1 MRELIIQTGKH
12 RGKRIRIP
20 EREIR
25 IGRDRVCAV
34 RLNSADV
41 SRQHCLLRPSG
52 DGILVRDLGSR
63 NGTFVNE
70 APVLTEVLLQPGD
83 QLRVGP
89 VVFRVPK
96 LRTASPSQPSSGVSD
111 DEIADWLAES
121 ETTRGSRSGDTTLN
135 LPTTDPELAPAPK
148 PERPDPEPP
157 APSARP
163 PSRPKSIAE
172 EAAEIIRRHQEKT
185 RREQGTSQDGE

>member
-12 RGKRIRIP
+12 QGKRIRIP

-25 IGRDRVCAV
+25 IGRDQACTV
-34 RLNSADV
+34 RLSSDDV
-41 SRQHCLLRPSG
+41 SRQHCLLRPTA

-89 VVFRVPK
+89 LVFRVPK
-96 LRTASPSQPSSGVSD
+96 PRTASPPRPSSGISD
-111 DEIADWLAES
+111 DEIADWLTES
-121 ETTRGSRSGDTTLN
+121 ETVQDSSSGDTTLN
-135 LPTTDPELAPAPK
+135 LPTTAPELDPAPK
-148 PERPDPEPP
+148 PEQPDPEPP

-185 RREQGTSQDGE
+185 RREQGAPQDGE